1 MEAKESEKVEPQRME
16 KEEIR
21 QVLASCR
28 QSTDPSVK
36 DGGSI
41 IHVIY
46 DHIPR
51 SSNYKPNERA
61 EIEAERAK
69 MLGLDRKHLT
79 GNVERIWKSSKGDSI
94 LTMRVRLERATPS
107 GNPVFRALNLDKGD
121 VISVV
126 KVTD

>member
-1 MEAKESEKVEPQRME
+1 MKTQEKEKNEPQRME

-21 QVLASCR
+21 EVLASCR
-28 QSTDPSVK
+28 QGTDPTVK
-36 DGGSI
+36 DGGSM

-46 DHIPR
+46 NHMPK
-51 SSNYKPNERA
+51 SSKRKPNERA
-61 EIEAERAK
+61 EQEALRAK

-79 GNVERIWKSSKGDSI
+79 GNVERIWKSSNGDSI
-94 LTMRVRLERATPS
+94 LTMRVRLERATPT